1 MPSRPH
7 IPGSAANGARSSLV
21 GRWLADERG
30 TLTMEFLLWLPL
42 LAFWLVASVAFF
54 QAYKS
59 RNDASNTAHA
69 LSDIVSRQVEVS
81 DAFFPQLYALQ
92 ARLLPR
98 APAGTRLRVSSIE
111 YVAKDETYR
120 VLWSRAEGGGEPLPE
135 AVVEASMLPAMADRD
150 TVLLTELEV
159 PFFPFTDWAGIGS
172 RTWSFAL
179 VARPRFV
186 SKVALLDGTGDPPP
200 PPPVGDG
207 SGDPAVEK

>member
-1 MPSRPH
+1 MPSRLQV
-7 IPGSAANGARSSLV
+7 PGSEAPGARPSPL
-21 GRWLADERG
+21 RCWLADERG

-69 LSDIVSRQVEVS
+69 LSDIVSRQVEIT

-98 APAGTRLRVSSIE
+98 APAGTRLRISSIE
-111 YVAKDETYR
+111 YQAKDESYH
-120 VLWSRAEGGGEPLPE
+120 VLWSRAEGGGEPLP
-135 AVVEASMLPAMADRD
+135 ATVVEASMLPAMADRD

-179 VARPRFV
+179 VARPRFA
-186 SKVALLDGTGDPPP
+186 SKVALLDATGEPP
-200 PPPVGDG
+200 PPPVEDG